1 MSEQNLASSRDSISD
16 SIPEP
21 VFDLLVI
28 GAGPTGLACAIE
40 AQKAG
45 FRAVL
50 VDKCCVCNSL
60 FHYPSHMTFFTT
72 SELLEIGGIPFP
84 STHAKP
90 TRNEALEY
98 YRQVAAFYKLDV
110 RQYRMVERVTGADG
124 NFTVHIRDRYGRTS
138 ELAARKLAIATGYY
152 DLPNLMG
159 IPGEELSKVHHYY
172 DDPHP
177 YYRLDVAVIGGKNSA
192 AIAAL
197 ELWRHGARVTLIHRG
212 AEMHRHVKYW
222 IKPDIENRIKA
233 NEIKAYFNTR
243 VVEITP
249 DAVIVETPQGQKPLA
264 NDFVFALTGYHP
276 DFDFLDAL
284 GVECSGPDRLP
295 VCNKQTL
302 ESNVRGI
309 YLAGVIVAGERT
321 NEIFIE
327 NGRFHGAQIA
337 AALAATLKP

>member
-1 MSEQNLASSRDSISD
+1 MSERGLEADEI
-16 SIPEP
+16 
-21 VFDLLVI
+21 FDLLVI

-45 FRAVL
+45 FRVVL
-50 VDKCCVCNSL
+50 VEKGCLCNSL
-60 FHYPSHMTFFTT
+60 FHYPAHMTFFTT

-84 STHAKP
+84 TTNAKP
-90 TRNEALEY
+90 ARNEALEY

-110 RQYRMVERVTGADG
+110 RPYRLVEKVTGADG
-124 NFTVHIRDRYGRTS
+124 AFAVHTRDRFGRAQEFT
-138 ELAARKLAIATGYY
+138 ARKLAVAIGYY
-152 DLPNLMG
+152 DLPNLLQ

-177 YYRLDVAVIGGKNSA
+177 YSGLDVVVIGGKNSA

-212 AEMHRHVKYW
+212 TGMHRHVKYW
-222 IKPDIENRIKA
+222 IKPDIENRIK
-233 NEIKAYFNTR
+233 NGEIQALFDSR

-249 DAVIVETPQGQKPLA
+249 DTVVVETPQGRKALG

-276 DFDFLDAL
+276 DFGFLERL
-284 GVECSGPDRLP
+284 GVECGGVDRLP
-295 VCNKQTL
+295 TCNKDSL
-302 ESNVRGI
+302 ESNIAGI

-327 NGRFHGAQIA
+327 NGRFHGRQIA
-337 AALAATLKP
+337 AALAEKMRPQSGR